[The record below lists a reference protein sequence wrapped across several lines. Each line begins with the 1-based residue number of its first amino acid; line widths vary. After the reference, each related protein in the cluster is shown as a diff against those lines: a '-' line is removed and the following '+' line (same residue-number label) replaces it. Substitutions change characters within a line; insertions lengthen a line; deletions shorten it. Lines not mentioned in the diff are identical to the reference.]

1 MQMIC
6 KDKVIVGHDL
16 ANDLKVLPIKHTA
29 FIDTLALYPHNY
41 GFPFKTKLKNLAF
54 QLLNRP
60 IQWNSHNPI

>member
-1 MQMIC
+1 MIC

-54 QLLNRP
+54 
-60 IQWNSHNPI
+60 